1 MPAGKFLTVA
11 DVRNCGVVASRSDSL
26 GGATPRPAQSEIDAR
41 FPVPSVTPVDEN
53 AAREQLSTIRT
64 LMERSAVYRR
74 ALGPVMSAVG
84 IIGTVAGLAALGLVP
99 ENARAFAFYWLAV
112 AAVSVVVAFLLVRK
126 QAFASGEAFWSP
138 PTRRIAAAMLPPV
151 FAGAAVVGP
160 LVNIHREGSMIA
172 VALPPFWLVLYGCA
186 LHSAGFFMVRGIR
199 LFGWAFVVA
208 GLLSAL
214 TATNPQ
220 FVEPSIRIA
229 HLLMTVT
236 FGLGHLAY
244 GAYLHVTEKRQ
255 KA

>member
-1 MPAGKFLTVA
+1 MTQASPRLTPETGRRV
-11 DVRNCGVVASRSDSL
+11 S
-26 GGATPRPAQSEIDAR
+26 
-41 FPVPSVTPVDEN
+41 TPVDEK
-53 AAREQLSTIRT
+53 AAEQQLNTIRT

-74 ALGPVMSAVG
+74 ALGPVMTSVG
-84 IIGTVAGLAALGLVP
+84 VLGMAAGVLALSVLP

-112 AAVSVVVAFLLVRK
+112 AAVSVAVAFSLVRR

-138 PTRRIAAAMLPPV
+138 PTRRIAAALLPPV

-160 LVNIHREGSMIA
+160 LVNIHSEGSMVA
-172 VALPPFWLVLYGCA
+172 VALPPLWLVLYGCA

-199 LFGWAFVVA
+199 LFGWAFVIA

-229 HLLMTVT
+229 HILMTLT

-244 GAYLHVTEKRQ
+244 GVYLHLTEKKQ
-255 KA
+255 SKPA

>member
-1 MPAGKFLTVA
+1 M
-11 DVRNCGVVASRSDSL
+11 S
-26 GGATPRPAQSEIDAR
+26 
-41 FPVPSVTPVDEN
+41 TPVDEK
-53 AAREQLSTIRT
+53 AAEQQLNTIRT

-74 ALGPVMSAVG
+74 ALGPVMTSVG
-84 IIGTVAGLAALGLVP
+84 VLGMAAGVLALSVLP

-112 AAVSVVVAFLLVRK
+112 AAVSVAVAFSLVRR

-138 PTRRIAAAMLPPV
+138 PTRRIAAALLPPV

-160 LVNIHREGSMIA
+160 LVNIHSEGSMVA
-172 VALPPFWLVLYGCA
+172 VALPPLWLVLYGCA

-199 LFGWAFVVA
+199 LFGWAFVIA

-229 HLLMTVT
+229 HILMTLT

-244 GAYLHVTEKRQ
+244 GAYLHLTEKKQ
-255 KA
+255 SKPA